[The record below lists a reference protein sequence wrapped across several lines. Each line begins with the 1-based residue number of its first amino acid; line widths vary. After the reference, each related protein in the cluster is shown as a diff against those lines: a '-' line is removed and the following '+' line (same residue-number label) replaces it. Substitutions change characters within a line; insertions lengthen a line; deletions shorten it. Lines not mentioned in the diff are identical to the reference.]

1 MYSTRNKKCML
12 KLAKKDFLKNRT
24 RNIVAV
30 LAMILTTVLF
40 ATLITTGVGTYES
53 VQLTLQKQKGSKAD
67 ADIRYMTEEQFEKLS
82 KDERV
87 DFVGLRRPIGFLSN
101 AKTHNIELDY
111 MDSIEQEL
119 TFSVPTLGCAPTKEN
134 EIATTDRALE
144 SLGIKPKVGAEVE
157 IEFELRNQIHQYKM
171 VVSGIWEAP
180 NSQTSLMLVS
190 DKFMQENEEIFPYT
204 FDKDRQYAGTYFSDI
219 ALKNTNNMEE
229 QLQNIVLSL
238 GGNPEDAN
246 AENYIAYAVNR
257 ITNPEMTVS
266 VLIIGLV
273 FALLFVFAGYLLIF
287 NIFEISVLRDVQKY
301 GLLKTIGTTQK
312 QIKFL
317 VRIQTLWLLLI
328 ALPCGLLIG
337 YFLGKAI
344 LPFAIGFIT
353 NEYSNLSVEVSPNI
367 IIFLG
372 AAVFTIFTVLVSVR
386 KPINIISKIS
396 PMEALRY
403 SEKTEKSKKIKHTK
417 KISVWRLALSNVKR
431 RKKRSVF
438 IVISMTLCC
447 MLFNSTLIIV
457 NSIDIEKALKE
468 QCAADVVIANGN
480 TFNNIKGYIHHT
492 DRLDEN
498 IVELVEDQFDIE
510 DKGLIYKNTLDDR
523 NVTIDY
529 GLTYDK
535 ADLVK
540 EDGKAGI
547 MVEQYY
553 IPLGYDD
560 FPVCN
565 VYGCNENVFQRC
577 NFLKIADDISVA
589 ELYQKLEEG
598 NYVVEAVRK
607 KQGQSSVNM
616 EDFQCEIGD
625 KIKVRSNGE
634 EEREL
639 EVIAQMSVTS
649 TEYEVPNVTTGI
661 TAVGGDAPMF
671 YISENTFK
679 NIYEK
684 PSLMSFSFNVD
695 KEELV
700 PIMEQIDKLVEQKEG
715 EIGCSSV
722 IMLRNSLSGIKN
734 TVYIIGGFISVILGM
749 SGFINFINL
758 MITNIIT
765 RKKEY
770 AVMQSIGMTTKQL
783 IRLIVNEGLLY
794 ALSSAVLGIV
804 LSVLVGGTMIKIICN
819 AIWFMT
825 YKLLLWSAITLSVVT
840 IILSG
845 VIPVIVFKSFNKESI
860 VEKIRK
866 DF

>member
-40 ATLITTGVGTYES
+40 ATLITTGVGAYES

-111 MDSIEQEL
+111 MDSVEQKL

-144 SLGIKPKVGAEVE
+144 SLGIEPKVGAEVE
-157 IEFELRNQIHQYKM
+157 LEFVLRNQTYQYQM

-190 DKFMQENEEIFPYT
+190 DEFMQANEEIFPYT
-204 FDKDRQYAGTYFSDI
+204 FDKDRQYAGTYFSDV
-219 ALKNTNNMEE
+219 ALKNTNNMEK
-229 QLQNIVLSL
+229 QLQDIVVSL

-257 ITNPEMTVS
+257 ITNPEMNVS
-266 VLIIGLV
+266 VLFIGLV

-403 SEKTEKSKKIKHTK
+403 SEKTEKSKKIKHTR

-457 NSIDIEKALKE
+457 NSIDIEKAVKE

-480 TFNNIKGYIHHT
+480 TFNNLKGYIQHT
-492 DRLDEN
+492 DSLDEN
-498 IVELVEDQFDIE
+498 IVGLVENQFDIK

-577 NFLKIADDISVA
+577 DFLKIADDISVA

-607 KQGQSSVNM
+607 KQGQPSVNM
-616 EDFQCEIGD
+616 KDFQCEIGD
-625 KIKVRSNGE
+625 KIKIRNGGE

-639 EVIAQMSVTS
+639 EVIAQMGVTA

-661 TAVGGDAPMF
+661 TTVGGDAPMF

-679 NIYEK
+679 NIYED

-695 KEELV
+695 KEKLV
-700 PIMEQIDKLVEQKEG
+700 PVTAQLEKLVEQKEG

-734 TVYIIGGFISVILGM
+734 TVYIIGGFISIILGL

-804 LSVLVGGTMIKIICN
+804 LSALVGSTMIKIICN

-825 YKLLLWSAITLSVVT
+825 YKLLLWPAIMLSVLT

-866 DF
+866 DL

>member
-40 ATLITTGVGTYES
+40 ATLITTGVGAYES

-111 MDSIEQEL
+111 MDSVEQKL

-144 SLGIKPKVGAEVE
+144 SLGIEPKVGAEVE
-157 IEFELRNQIHQYKM
+157 LEFVLRNQTYQYQM

-190 DKFMQENEEIFPYT
+190 DEFMQANEEIFPYT
-204 FDKDRQYAGTYFSDI
+204 FDKDRQYAGTYFSDV
-219 ALKNTNNMEE
+219 ALKNTNNMEK
-229 QLQNIVLSL
+229 QLQDIVVSL

-257 ITNPEMTVS
+257 ITNPEMNVS
-266 VLIIGLV
+266 VLFIGLV

-457 NSIDIEKALKE
+457 NSIDIEKAVKE

-480 TFNNIKGYIHHT
+480 TFNNLKGYIQHT
-492 DRLDEN
+492 DSLDEN
-498 IVELVEDQFDIE
+498 IVGLVENQFDIK
-510 DKGLIYKNTLDDR
+510 DKGFIYKNTLDDR
-523 NVTIDY
+523 EITIDY

-535 ADLVK
+535 ENLVK

-560 FPVCN
+560 FPICN
-565 VYGCNENVFQRC
+565 VYGCNENVFKRC
-577 NFLKIADDISVA
+577 DFLKIADDLSVA
-589 ELYQKLEEG
+589 ELYKKLEEG

-607 KQGQSSVNM
+607 KQGQPSVNM
-616 EDFQCEIGD
+616 KDFQCEIGD
-625 KIKVRSNGE
+625 KIKIRNGGE

-639 EVIAQMSVTS
+639 EVIAQMGVTA

-661 TAVGGDAPMF
+661 TTVGGDAPMF

-679 NIYEK
+679 KIYEN

-695 KEELV
+695 KEKLV
-700 PIMEQIDKLVEQKEG
+700 PVTAQLEKLVEQKEG

-734 TVYIIGGFISVILGM
+734 TVYIIGGFISIILGL

-804 LSVLVGGTMIKIICN
+804 LSALVGSTMIKIICN

-825 YKLLLWSAITLSVVT
+825 YKLLLWPAIMLSVLT

-866 DF
+866 DL

>member
-40 ATLITTGVGTYES
+40 ATLITTGVGAYES

-101 AKTHNIELDY
+101 TKTHNIELDY

-144 SLGIKPKVGAEVE
+144 SLGIEPKVGAEVE

-257 ITNPEMTVS
+257 ITNPEMNVS
-266 VLIIGLV
+266 VLFIGLV

-287 NIFEISVLRDVQKY
+287 NIFEISVLQDVQKY

-353 NEYSNLSVEVSPNI
+353 NEYSNLSVEVSPNV
-367 IIFLG
+367 IIFIG
-372 AAVFTIFTVLVSVR
+372 AAIFTIFTVLVSVR

-396 PMEALRY
+396 PIEALRY
-403 SEKTEKSKKIKHTK
+403 SEKKENGKKIKHTK

-431 RKKRSVF
+431 KKKRSVF

-447 MLFNSTLIIV
+447 MLLNSTLIIV
-457 NSIDIEKALKE
+457 NRIDIDKAVKE

-480 TFNNIKGYIHHT
+480 TFNNLKGYIQHT
-492 DRLDEN
+492 DSLDEN
-498 IVELVEDQFDIE
+498 IVDLVENQFDIE
-510 DKGLIYKNTLDDR
+510 DKGFIYKNTLDDR
-523 NVTIDY
+523 DITIDY
-529 GLTYDK
+529 GLTYNKED
-535 ADLVK
+535 VIK
-540 EDGKAGI
+540 EDGKASI
-547 MVEQYY
+547 MVDQYY

-577 NFLKIADDISVA
+577 DFLKTADNLSIAEV
-589 ELYQKLEEG
+589 YQKLEEG

-607 KQGQSSVNM
+607 KQGQSSVNT

-700 PIMEQIDKLVEQKEG
+700 PIMEQIEKLVEQKEG

-804 LSVLVGGTMIKIICN
+804 LSALVGGTMIKIICN

-825 YKLLLWSAITLSVVT
+825 YKLLLWPAITLSVVT

>member
-1 MYSTRNKKCML
+1 
-12 KLAKKDFLKNRT
+12 
-24 RNIVAV
+24 
-30 LAMILTTVLF
+30 
-40 ATLITTGVGTYES
+40 
-53 VQLTLQKQKGSKAD
+53 
-67 ADIRYMTEEQFEKLS
+67 
-82 KDERV
+82 
-87 DFVGLRRPIGFLSN
+87 
-101 AKTHNIELDY
+101 
-111 MDSIEQEL
+111 
-119 TFSVPTLGCAPTKEN
+119 
-134 EIATTDRALE
+134 
-144 SLGIKPKVGAEVE
+144 
-157 IEFELRNQIHQYKM
+157 
-171 VVSGIWEAP
+171 
-180 NSQTSLMLVS
+180 
-190 DKFMQENEEIFPYT
+190 
-204 FDKDRQYAGTYFSDI
+204 
-219 ALKNTNNMEE
+219 
-229 QLQNIVLSL
+229 
-238 GGNPEDAN
+238 
-246 AENYIAYAVNR
+246 
-257 ITNPEMTVS
+257 
-266 VLIIGLV
+266 
-273 FALLFVFAGYLLIF
+273 
-287 NIFEISVLRDVQKY
+287 
-301 GLLKTIGTTQK
+301 
-312 QIKFL
+312 
-317 VRIQTLWLLLI
+317 
-328 ALPCGLLIG
+328 
-337 YFLGKAI
+337 
-344 LPFAIGFIT
+344 
-353 NEYSNLSVEVSPNI
+353 
-367 IIFLG
+367 
-372 AAVFTIFTVLVSVR
+372 
-386 KPINIISKIS
+386 
-396 PMEALRY
+396 
-403 SEKTEKSKKIKHTK
+403 
-417 KISVWRLALSNVKR
+417 
-431 RKKRSVF
+431 
-438 IVISMTLCC
+438 

-457 NSIDIEKALKE
+457 NSIDIEKAVKE

-480 TFNNIKGYIHHT
+480 TFNNLKGYIQHT
-492 DRLDEN
+492 DSLDEN
-498 IVELVEDQFDIE
+498 IVGLVENQFDIK
-510 DKGLIYKNTLDDR
+510 DKGFIYKNTLDDR
-523 NVTIDY
+523 EITIDY

-535 ADLVK
+535 ENLVK

-547 MVEQYY
+547 MVDQYY
-553 IPLGYDD
+553 IPLGYDN

-577 NFLKIADDISVA
+577 DFLKIADDLSVT

-607 KQGQSSVNM
+607 KQGQSSVNV

-634 EEREL
+634 EEREF

-679 NIYEK
+679 NIYEN

-700 PIMEQIDKLVEQKEG
+700 SVTEQLEKLVEQKEG

-804 LSVLVGGTMIKIICN
+804 LSALVGGTMVKIICN

-825 YKLLLWSAITLSVVT
+825 YKLLLWPAIMLSIIT